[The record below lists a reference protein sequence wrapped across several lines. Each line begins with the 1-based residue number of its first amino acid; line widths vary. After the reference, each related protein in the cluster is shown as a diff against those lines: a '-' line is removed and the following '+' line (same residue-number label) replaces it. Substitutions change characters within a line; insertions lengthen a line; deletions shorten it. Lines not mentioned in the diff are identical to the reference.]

1 MAIKKTAEII
11 WPSSV
16 TEAIA
21 LQKELRAQVVTRDD
35 FGTIKTI
42 AGVDLSHKGEISRCA
57 IVVLDAKTL
66 DVIETAQA
74 EMPVRFPYV
83 TGLLSFREIPVILET
98 LKKLTRQPD
107 MLMMDGAG
115 YAHPRRI
122 GIASH
127 LGVLTGLP
135 VIGVAKSRLCG
146 THAEPGPR
154 KNAKVRLMDKGEH
167 IGTVLRSRDGCR
179 PLYISPGH
187 RIGFESSVKWVVKCL
202 KGYRLPEPT
211 RLADKLSRK

>member
-1 MAIKKTAEII
+1 MAIKKAGEIV
-11 WPSSV
+11 WPANV
-16 TEAIA
+16 AEAIGI
-21 LQKELRAQVVTRDD
+21 QKDLRAQVVTQDD
-35 FGTIKTI
+35 FDAVKTI

-66 DVIETAQA
+66 EAIETVQA
-74 EMPVRFPYV
+74 EMPVGFPYV

-98 LKKLTRQPD
+98 LKKLKHRPD
-107 MLMMDGAG
+107 LLMMDGAG

-127 LGVLTGLP
+127 LGVLTDLP
-135 VIGVAKSRLCG
+135 VIGAAKSRLCG

-154 KNAKVRLMDKGEH
+154 KGAKVRLMDKGAQ

-187 RIGFESSVKWVVKCL
+187 RVGFDTSVKWVMKCL

-211 RLADKLSRK
+211 RLADKLSKR